1 VAPELAFQW
10 TEQLLVEHETDTP
23 LGVEGGWVWGGGW
36 LEGCVLGG
44 CELGGAVVGACVGRG
59 SVVAQ
64 ARPERP
70 DVPPAGPTAT
80 TW

>member
-10 TEQLLVEHETDTP
+10 TVQLLVEHETDTP
-23 LGVEGGWVWGGGW
+23 VGVEGGWVWGGGW
-36 LEGCVLGG
+36 LEGCVH
-44 CELGGAVVGACVGRG
+44 GGAVVGPWVGG
-59 SVVAQ
+59 GLVVAQ